1 MKPNQSKTKETK
13 IYKSV
18 EEVATASRF
27 NAKHEAA
34 KETIKRIGIEKIAAL
49 K

>member
-1 MKPNQSKTKETK
+1 MKSNQSKIKEPK

-18 EEVATASRF
+18 EEAS

-34 KETIKRIGIEKIAAL
+34 KETVRRIGIEKIAAL

>member
-1 MKPNQSKTKETK
+1 MKSSQPKIKKPK

-18 EEVATASRF
+18 EEAS
-27 NAKHEAA
+27 NAKYEVA
-34 KETIKRIGIEKIAAL
+34 KETIRRVGIEKIAAL

>member
-1 MKPNQSKTKETK
+1 MKTNNSKNESIK

-18 EEVATASRF
+18 EEAS
-27 NAKHEAA
+27 NAKHERA

-49 K
+49 GKC